1 MKMVPQI
8 LTGLCLSLSL
18 TATPSANDAFASK
31 YGLTINEY
39 VNPSSADLRLSS
51 IRRQADVT
59 LDSPYNCSLPN
70 PLVVEGETFTN
81 PVYASHDASR
91 LNITHKTGVASLP
104 IIMLPNALKQKLE
117 YNHAH
122 AAIAEE
128 ALRERQER
136 SMTQQHLE
144 RQKMIEREGE
154 AEQKREAVARELT
167 AAVLSN
173 TTPSG
178 VSTMVE
184 LSEAVI
190 ALDGMEFAQGS
201 MGQWV
206 PVRSS
211 QPAMVPANIPE
222 DWGGRPT
229 GNSQR
234 ARQRRHEWDEQRALQ
249 IASQAG
255 PEALQT
261 YTEKRDAAKAQQ
273 DLQNLLTQQNLL
285 RDQIQ
290 QMEWQQQQQRS
301 EMQRI
306 EWERQTEGLRSPW

>member
-1 MKMVPQI
+1 
-8 LTGLCLSLSL
+8 
-18 TATPSANDAFASK
+18 
-31 YGLTINEY
+31 
-39 VNPSSADLRLSS
+39 
-51 IRRQADVT
+51 
-59 LDSPYNCSLPN
+59 
-70 PLVVEGETFTN
+70 
-81 PVYASHDASR
+81 
-91 LNITHKTGVASLP
+91 
-104 IIMLPNALKQKLE
+104 
-117 YNHAH
+117 
-122 AAIAEE
+122 
-128 ALRERQER
+128 
-136 SMTQQHLE
+136 
-144 RQKMIEREGE
+144 
-154 AEQKREAVARELT
+154 
-167 AAVLSN
+167 
-173 TTPSG
+173 
-178 VSTMVE
+178 MVE